1 MVQHTQQ
8 NKHKQNWN
16 LDGIIILN
24 YGSTMKEKCMSTDL
38 VTTIK
43 LIRSPL
49 HMSIKR
55 SHKENDPARRR

>member
-8 NKHKQNWN
+8 NKHKHNW
-16 LDGIIILN
+16 
-24 YGSTMKEKCMSTDL
+24 
-38 VTTIK
+38 
-43 LIRSPL
+43 SPL